1 MRRGTKSYIH
11 AELLNYQRS
20 RNEIGR
26 ICRKLDEITMFPA
39 YADDYTSEER
49 MYLQDRL
56 RWLRRITDAIAA
68 ADQDMDEEQRAVLR
82 LKFWSQ
88 RPRPT
93 DAAIAQRLNISTST
107 LYRRIGQIYRH
118 VAQKLGMDL

>member
-1 MRRGTKSYIH
+1 MRRGTKAYIH

-49 MYLQDRL
+49 M
-56 RWLRRITDAIAA
+56 
-68 ADQDMDEEQRAVLR
+68 
-82 LKFWSQ
+82 
-88 RPRPT
+88 
-93 DAAIAQRLNISTST
+93 
-107 LYRRIGQIYRH
+107 
-118 VAQKLGMDL
+118 